1 MTYSIKSGGYFSI
14 YLLGV
19 KRGSCMLVARGS
31 LCKLSLQC
39 YENSIERGGMQ
50 LQRHGVSLRSF
61 KSVLISRTQ
70 RQY

>member
-1 MTYSIKSGGYFSI
+1 MTDVENSTKKEADDIKSGGYFSI

-39 YENSIERGGMQ
+39 
-50 LQRHGVSLRSF
+50 
-61 KSVLISRTQ
+61 
-70 RQY
+70 